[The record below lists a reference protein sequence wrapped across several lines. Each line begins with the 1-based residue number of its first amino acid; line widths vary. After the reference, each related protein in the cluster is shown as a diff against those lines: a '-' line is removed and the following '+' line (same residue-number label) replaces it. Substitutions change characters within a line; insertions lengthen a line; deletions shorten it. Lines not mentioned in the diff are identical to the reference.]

1 MRNTTIKKGRKP
13 TLPFVKSNLSGPNEG
28 EYTGIFLCLR
38 HDWLDRHRWSPKQ
51 LNLKRKSQTKL
62 EIRKITCLFEQS
74 NAGNRCKKKTTKQ
87 HEQSKQNKQN
97 NKTKKIHSKHKHELT
112 RTKTNNTQERL
123 NTAHMNA
130 KKIMLSHTETVKSYH
145 ISKIAVQP

>member
-1 MRNTTIKKGRKP
+1 MP
-13 TLPFVKSNLSGPNEG
+13 
-28 EYTGIFLCLR
+28 GIAV
-38 HDWLDRHRWSPKQ
+38 
-51 LNLKRKSQTKL
+51 KRKQQNNTNKAN
-62 EIRKITCLFEQS
+62 KT
-74 NAGNRCKKKTTKQ
+74 NKTTKR
-87 HEQSKQNKQN
+87 
-97 NKTKKIHSKHKHELT
+97 KKIHSKHKHELT